1 MTEPDWQLSVLR
13 DLGAGQD
20 EPTNGAPLDAGRLDH
35 LPPPPYQPPPAYE
48 PQPYQPYQPAPE
60 PVRPPEP
67 VGPTPEA
74 LLRARRH
81 GDPLARRL
89 GQRARGLGGSAAQEA
104 RRTVGISQQLAQPVT
119 TGRRIAVA
127 SVRGG
132 AGKSTVAALLGSALA
147 AHRIDR
153 ILAVDAD
160 PYLGSLGPRLGA
172 ASPLPVR
179 VFGSASG
186 LSHTG
191 PDHRP
196 VFEAGPPTFRDFGEA
211 EPYLAHVAGR
221 LWALTGD
228 AGSAAETGLELD
240 AFRAA
245 TAALAR
251 FFAVTVTDAGAGLLT
266 ELNRGIVADAHALV
280 LVAPATVDGV
290 MSAGRALAWLAT
302 GPLAGLAGRT
312 VVVLNAISPEASAI
326 DAGRASA
333 ALAATGPV
341 VVRLPFDRHL
351 ASGSL
356 LDPYLLGAGTRSALL
371 EIAADALTRATW
383 AGS

>member
-20 EPTNGAPLDAGRLDH
+20 EPTNGAALDAGRLDH
-35 LPPPPYQPPPAYE
+35 LQPPPYQPPPAYQ

-67 VGPTPEA
+67 VGLTPEA

-89 GQRARGLGGSAAQEA
+89 GQRARELGGSAAQEA

-179 VFGSASG
+179 VFG
-186 LSHTG
+186 
-191 PDHRP
+191 P
-196 VFEAGPPTFRDFGEA
+196 AGPSTFRDFGEA

-266 ELNRGIVADAHALV
+266 ELNRGIVAGAHALV
-280 LVAPATVDGV
+280 LVAPSTVDGV
-290 MSAGRALAWLAT
+290 MSAGRALAWLAA

-312 VVVLNAISPEASAI
+312 VIVLNAISPEASAI

-356 LDPYLLGAGTRSALL
+356 LDPYLLGAGTRTALL
-371 EIAADALTRATW
+371 EIAAEALTRATW